1 MSTQDPLA
9 EVVRVEGSRILAVL
23 ARSLGDLALAEDALQ
38 DAAVS
43 AVEVWGRTGTPN
55 DPAAWLYVAARRKA
69 LDMLRRETDRP
80 RRERDAAALAGQL
93 DPELP
98 APAVVQDDLLR
109 LLFTCCHPSLE
120 LDTRVALAL
129 RTLCG
134 LSTAEVARV
143 MLVGESAMSKRLTRA
158 KQKIGVARIP
168 FRVPGHDELPGRVA
182 GVAAVIH
189 LVYTAGHA
197 GSGSELVRAD
207 LCEEAIRLGRLLVEL
222 LPEQVLGQGLLAL
235 LLLTDAR
242 RPARLDGQGELVPL
256 ADQDRARWD
265 GAMVAEGQRLLDRSL
280 VATDGVADPYQL
292 QAAISACHDRAPSF
306 EATDWPEIARL
317 YGILAAIHPNP
328 MVDINA
334 AVAVAHA
341 DGPGAGLEA
350 LDGVDPAARGH
361 AWLAARGDLLEQA
374 GRYDEAQDAFCAA
387 ATAAPSGPE
396 QRHLA
401 RRAAAAGTSR
411 P

>member
-1 MSTQDPLA
+1 M
-9 EVVRVEGSRILAVL
+9 EGSRILAVL

-80 RRERDAAALAGQL
+80 RRERDAAALAAQL
-93 DPELP
+93 DRELP

-158 KQKIGVARIP
+158 RQKIGVARIP
-168 FRVPGHDELPGRVA
+168 LRVPGHDELPGRVA

-189 LVYTAGHA
+189 LVYTAGHS

-242 RPARLDGQGELVPL
+242 RPTRLDAQGELVPL

-280 VATDGVADPYQL
+280 VASDGVADPYQL

-350 LDGVDPAARGH
+350 LDRVAPEARGH
-361 AWLAARGDLLEQA
+361 AWSAARGDLLEQA

-387 ATAAPSGPE
+387 ATIAPSGPE